1 MDRGT
6 VVPELQRLIG
16 AEGRALL
23 DRFDLL
29 KPLVEQMV
37 ISEAIAR
44 VVVSEEQLEQ
54 ARLGLIQQRG
64 YDGMEQWVELLD
76 ELGRSEEEVLDRLR
90 DGLRRR
96 SLMRERF
103 APKAEARFLER
114 KNELDQV
121 VYSLLRLENS
131 FLARELYLQIESG
144 ESNFADLAKRYGE
157 GPERNTNGIV
167 GPVSLTQ
174 AHPTLVEKLRV
185 AQPGVLLEPFRISDW
200 WLVVRL
206 ERYSPATFTD
216 EVSDQ
221 MCQEM
226 FDAWI
231 DEETAKSL
239 SQLASEATQPVP
251 TSDFSDF
258 SISR

>member
-1 MDRGT
+1 M
-6 VVPELQRLIG
+6 IG

-23 DRFDLL
+23 DRFNLL

-37 ISEAIAR
+37 TREAIAH
-44 VVVSEEQLEQ
+44 VVVSEEQVDQ
-54 ARLGLIQQRG
+54 ARLGLLHQRG
-64 YDGMEQWVELLD
+64 FDGIDQWAELL
-76 ELGRSEEEVLDRLR
+76 EQLARSEQQVLEGLR
-90 DGLRRR
+90 HGIRRR

-103 APKAEARFLER
+103 AAKAEARFLER

-144 ESNFADLAKRYGE
+144 ESNFADLAKRYAE

-174 AHPTLVEKLRV
+174 GHPALVEKLRV
-185 AQPGVLLEPFRISDW
+185 AQQGVLLEPFRISDW

-226 FDAWI
+226 FDAWV
-231 DEETAKSL
+231 DEETTASL
-239 SQLASEATQPVP
+239 SQLASKTSEPPP
-251 TSDFSDF
+251 TRGFIDFR
-258 SISR
+258 ISR

>member
-1 MDRGT
+1 M
-6 VVPELQRLIG
+6 
-16 AEGRALL
+16 
-23 DRFDLL
+23 
-29 KPLVEQMV
+29 EQMV
-37 ISEAIAR
+37 LQDAISDVTVTDELL
-44 VVVSEEQLEQ
+44 EEGQ
-54 ARLGLIQQRG
+54 LGLLQQRG
-64 YDGMEQWVELLD
+64 YEGMDDWPELLKQL
-76 ELGRSEEEVLDRLR
+76 ERTNEEVLERLR
-90 DGLRRR
+90 FGIRRR
-96 SLMRERF
+96 TFMRERF
-103 APKAEARFLER
+103 SAKAEARFLER

-131 FLARELYLQIESG
+131 FLARELYLQIDSG
-144 ESNFADLAKRYGE
+144 ESNFADLAKHYAE

-226 FDAWI
+226 FDDWI
-231 DEETAKSL
+231 NEETTASL
-239 SQLASEATQPVP
+239 SLLDSDSPSQALASDY
-251 TSDFSDF
+251 SDFSV
-258 SISR
+258 SR